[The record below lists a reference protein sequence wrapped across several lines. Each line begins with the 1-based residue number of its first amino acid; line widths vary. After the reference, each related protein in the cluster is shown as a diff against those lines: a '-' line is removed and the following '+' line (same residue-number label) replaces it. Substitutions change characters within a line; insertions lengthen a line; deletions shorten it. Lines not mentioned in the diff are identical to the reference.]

1 MQVGPRSRKAVAMI
15 VEISMTIYV
24 NGGVDLCPRVGVE
37 HTKQLVIALQDRKTQ
52 TSTKGLECNAHNRN
66 L

>member
-1 MQVGPRSRKAVAMI
+1 MI

-37 HTKQLVIALQDRKTQ
+37 RTKQLVIALQDRKTQ